1 MVAKVKSR
9 KTIIYSIG
17 LVCILALIVFF
28 VSSQNNVL
36 TSDEV
41 FNNID
46 FNSDYSH
53 INIFRYHAEGEVG
66 YTKFIPTDTEKAA
79 LLKALEASK
88 FEVLPDSTFNHDDY
102 RVDITL
108 NKRYELYFDK
118 TNKILKFVYEED
130 NDSDHRYYQFSG
142 DSEFLTLLVDLTK

>member
-9 KTIIYSIG
+9 KSLVYGIG
-17 LVCILALIVFF
+17 LVCIVALIVFF
-28 VSSQNNVL
+28 ISSKNNL
-36 TSDEV
+36 LNSDEV

-46 FNSDYSH
+46 FDSDYSN
-53 INIFRYHAEGEVG
+53 IEIFRYNAEGEELF
-66 YTKFIPTDTEKAA
+66 TKFIPTHTEKAT

-88 FEVLPDSTFNHDDY
+88 FEILPDPIYDLDY

-118 TNKILKFVYEED
+118 TDKILAFVYEED
-130 NDSDHRYYQFSG
+130 NDSNHRYYKFSN
-142 DSEFLTLLVDLTK
+142 DSEFLSLIEELTK